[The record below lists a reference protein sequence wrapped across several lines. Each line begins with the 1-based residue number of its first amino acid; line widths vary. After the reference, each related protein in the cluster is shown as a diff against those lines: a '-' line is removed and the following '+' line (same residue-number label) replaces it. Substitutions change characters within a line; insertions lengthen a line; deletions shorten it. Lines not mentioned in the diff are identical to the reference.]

1 MKHMSSELYK
11 NAIVFVAAIAVVAL
25 AFVIVALAPV
35 KGEPSTLP
43 GTYVN
48 RDLMA
53 VTLYN
58 NGMAVEGLAYPNIL
72 LVMPVKWRQAGDA
85 VLLNGH
91 KAFKVV
97 GKNLVSL
104 GGSHSVYVRQ
114 EVADHPEMVGVTG
127 GTA

>member
-72 LVMPVKWRQAGDA
+72 LVMPVK
-85 VLLNGH
+85 
-91 KAFKVV
+91 
-97 GKNLVSL
+97 
-104 GGSHSVYVRQ
+104 
-114 EVADHPEMVGVTG
+114 
-127 GTA
+127 